1 MQSHVLSSTIEI
13 LMARFHGK
21 ILVPFVAGAECVG
34 IPEQTARNKLSKGI
48 FPIPT
53 VMSGSRRHILVQ
65 DLANYVESLRS
76 PPPKKPPPKK
86 RGPKTKASKFQANN
100 GVA

>member
-13 LMARFHGK
+13 LMARFHGQ
-21 ILVPFVAGAECVG
+21 ILIPFAAAVKCVG

-53 VMSGSRRHILVQ
+53 VMSGSRRQIHVQ
-65 DLANYVESLRS
+65 DLATYVESLRS
-76 PPPKKPPPKK
+76 PPPKK
-86 RGPKTKASKFQANN
+86 RGPKTKASKFQTAKEG
-100 GVA
+100 GVQ